1 MNMTK
6 KLILILITLGLVNA
20 TRTFAADTIVTVESR
35 KADDSVN
42 SNAWTEVSG
51 IWGKSKNKT
60 RVDDTLTLVGRSV
73 SICATNIPKPAF
85 KISPEGLESGKTYT
99 VEVTFGK
106 SNAQHASADLVVAVA
121 ITGVSATTIATNTPV
136 FQEPNA
142 NSWNTLGT
150 ITTSTN
156 RPTLTFTYVS
166 GTLSP
171 NLRWYADSIRFTP
184 EGADVPKVKPAKKPK
199 KSAE

>member
-1 MNMTK
+1 MTMTK
-6 KLILILITLGLVNA
+6 KLILTLVTLSLVSA
-20 TRTFAADTIVTVESR
+20 TRAFAADTVVTVESR
-35 KADDSVN
+35 KADDSAN

-51 IWGKSKNKT
+51 TWGKSKNKT
-60 RVDDTLTLVGRSV
+60 RVDDNALAGKNV
-73 SICATNIPKPAF
+73 SICETNIPAPAF

-106 SNAQHASADLVVAVA
+106 SKAQHVSADLVVAVA
-121 ITGVSATTIATNTPV
+121 TTGVSASTIPTNTPA

-142 NSWNTLGT
+142 NSWTTLGT
-150 ITTSTN
+150 ITPSTAH
-156 RPTLTFTYVS
+156 PSLTFKYVS

-171 NLRWYADSIRFTP
+171 TSRWYADAIRFTP
-184 EGADVPKVKPAKKPK
+184 EGADAPKAKSAKKPK